1 MPAIVGNWSS
11 TLASLGILTSQ
22 DAYGG
27 ENWGS
32 YVATLSI
39 NPANWTRS
47 YSRAGYIDPLP
58 PRSNLA
64 ILPNA
69 TVTRL
74 IFDTSN
80 ANNLTATSV
89 EYAASAS
96 AARQTVTVNKEVV
109 LAGGSIGSPQVL
121 MLSGVGPSDV
131 LEAPCRRRAGVR
143 RGRWCVLS
151 LLGVQLAEGRP
162 RGHRD
167 SLCRA

>member
-11 TLASLGILTSQ
+11 TLASLGISTSQ

-74 IFDTSN
+74 IFNTSN

-96 AARQTVTVNKEVV
+96 AARQTITVNKEVV

-121 MLSGVGPSDV
+121 MLSG
-131 LEAPCRRRAGVR
+131 ATAGT
-143 RGRWCVLS
+143 
-151 LLGVQLAEGRP
+151 
-162 RGHRD
+162 
-167 SLCRA
+167 